1 MKYYNKRELKDKIDT
16 RNKFKKIFKF
26 ILSPILIII
35 VLFNLY
41 IVFQKITHPNQVV
54 TIFGYRTYIVSSG
67 SMEPFLEVG
76 DIILVDKVENAES
89 INVDDIITF
98 SNGEGKDITHRVI
111 EIKDVNNNKFFVT
124 KGDNNNDKDGNEV
137 RFENIRG
144 KYSNK
149 IDGIGKFILNVK
161 TSFGAISFVIVI
173 FAIYFWMGKRED
185 KEIERHLKRTEA
197 ELGIHLKKYGL
208 DSDGETEEKNYTN
221 TDNDDI
227 EEDSEDSE
235 DYEEIDDEDEEGDD
249 E

>member
-1 MKYYNKRELKDKIDT
+1 MKYYNKRELKDKIDNK
-16 RNKFKKIFKF
+16 NKFKKIFKF

-124 KGDNNNDKDGNEV
+124 KGDNNNDKDANEV

-227 EEDSEDSE
+227 EEDSED
-235 DYEEIDDEDEEGDD
+235 YKKLDDEDEEDDD

>member
-124 KGDNNNDKDGNEV
+124 KGDNNNDKDANEV

-227 EEDSEDSE
+227 EEDSED
-235 DYEEIDDEDEEGDD
+235 YEEIDDEDEEDDD